1 MTCKSHD
8 SDRNLCYNWQFLAR
22 RQADAGTEFVY
33 AYLTITL
40 GSKAGTSYLL
50 DPKAE
55 NRIGRGSECEIELA
69 DALMSRVHAILAF
82 SDNRWMIRD
91 DHSRNGSFVNETK
104 IDEAALADGH
114 CVRIGSTEFSFHESE
129 QPPTV
134 GFVTDFD
141 LTQTIVRDTHMNST
155 DMSDFALSA
164 IRDNDQARD
173 LLLLY
178 QLSIKLLGCHDPN
191 EVVQNALEL
200 LYDRAG
206 ASVVAFLWV
215 DDEGNLRQK
224 MVLPEED
231 GKQLPLN
238 QALTRL
244 VSQEGHAVW
253 IANQQGSSDDAE
265 LEHYA
270 DALCVPLLE
279 DSNVV
284 GAIHAYLDRGRFRQ
298 SQFDFAISVAN
309 ITAVALVRARKD
321 ESLQTDFARLKES
334 SPGYDE
340 IVGDSPVMKE
350 LKSRI
355 ERLGATS
362 GCVLIRGES
371 GVGKELVARALHHAS
386 PRRDRPMLSVNCAA
400 LPEHL
405 MESQLFGHK
414 AGAFTGADRDH
425 DGYFKQADLGTLF
438 LDEVGEM
445 TLQGQAKMLR
455 VLEGHPFLPV
465 GGTNEVHVDVRIIAA
480 TNQNLLE
487 YVREKKFR
495 EDLYYRLSVFEL
507 DVPPLRERGPD
518 IAQLVEFFLRHF
530 GQQRGRPNLELSD
543 EALEKLMSYQWPGN
557 VRQLRNVMDSAVV
570 LAAGDSIQVTDLGLR
585 DAGGSEFE
593 SLRID
598 HWERRLIGEALKRT
612 DGNVPDAAKLLGIG
626 RATLYRKIDDYG
638 IKR

>member
-1 MTCKSHD
+1 M
-8 SDRNLCYNWQFLAR
+8 
-22 RQADAGTEFVY
+22 Y
-33 AYLTITL
+33 AYLTITI
-40 GSKAGTSYLL
+40 GAKAGTSYLL
-50 DPKAE
+50 DPKSE

-69 DALMSRVHAILAF
+69 DALMSRVHAVLSF

-91 DHSRNGSFVNETK
+91 DRSRNGSFVNERK
-104 IDEAALADGH
+104 IDEAVLSEGH
-114 CVRIGSTEFSFHESE
+114 CVKIGGTEFAFHESE

-134 GFVTDFD
+134 GFKTDFD
-141 LTQTIVRDTHMNST
+141 LTQTIVRDTHMHAT
-155 DMSDFALSA
+155 DMSDFAISA

-191 EVVQNALEL
+191 EVVRTALEL
-200 LYDRAG
+200 LHERAG

-215 DDEGNLRQK
+215 DDEGMLRQK

-231 GKQLPLN
+231 GKELPLN

-253 IANQQGSSDDAE
+253 IANQQGSDDDAE

-270 DALCVPLLE
+270 DALCVPMLE

-309 ITAVALVRARKD
+309 IAAVALVRARAD
-321 ESLQTDFARLKES
+321 ESLQSDFARLKES

-340 IVGDSPVMKE
+340 IVGDSPIMQD

-386 PRRDRPMLSVNCAA
+386 PRCDRPMLSVNCAA

-465 GGTNEVHVDVRIIAA
+465 GGTNEVKVDVRIIAA

-487 YVREKKFR
+487 YVRDKKFR

-507 DVPPLRERGPD
+507 DVPPLRERGSD
-518 IAQLVEFFLRHF
+518 IAQLVEFFLRHY

-543 EALEKLMSYQWPGN
+543 EALDKLMSYQWPGN
-557 VRQLRNVMDSAVV
+557 VRQLRNVIDSAVV
-570 LAAGDSIQVTDLGLR
+570 LASGDTIQVSDLGLR
-585 DAGGSEFE
+585 DAGGDEFE

-638 IKR
+638 IRR

>member
-1 MTCKSHD
+1 M
-8 SDRNLCYNWQFLAR
+8 
-22 RQADAGTEFVY
+22 
-33 AYLTITL
+33 

-50 DPKAE
+50 DPQAE

-69 DALMSRVHAILAF
+69 DALMSRVHAILEYR
-82 SDNRWMIRD
+82 DNRWVIRD
-91 DHSRNGSFVNETK
+91 DRSRNGTLVNDTK
-104 IDEAALADGH
+104 IDEAVLAEGH
-114 CVRIGSTEFSFHESE
+114 GVRVGSTDFEFHESE

-134 GFVTDFD
+134 GFVTDLD
-141 LTQTIVRDTHMNST
+141 LTQTVVRDARMNASEIT
-155 DMSDFALSA
+155 DFALA
-164 IRDNDQARD
+164 AFRDNEQARD

-191 EVVQNALEL
+191 KVVLHTLEL

-215 DDEGNLRQK
+215 DDEGMLRQK
-224 MVLPEED
+224 LVLPETSD
-231 GKQLPLN
+231 RQLPLN

-253 IANQQGSSDDAE
+253 IANQQGSGDDAE

-279 DSNVV
+279 DNKVV

-309 ITAVALVRARKD
+309 IAAVALVRARED

-340 IVGDSPVMKE
+340 IVGDGPVMEE

-355 ERLGATS
+355 ERLGTTS

-400 LPEHL
+400 IAEHL

-414 AGAFTGADRDH
+414 AGSFTGADRDH
-425 DGYFKQADLGTLF
+425 DGFFKQADLGTLF

-465 GGTNEVHVDVRIIAA
+465 GGTEEVQVDVRIIAA

-487 YVREKKFR
+487 HVREKKFR

-518 IAQLVEFFLRHF
+518 IAQLIEFFLRHF

-557 VRQLRNVMDSAVV
+557 VRQLRNVIDSAVV
-570 LAAGDSIQVTDLGLR
+570 LANSDTIQVTDLGLR
-585 DAGGSEFE
+585 DAGGDEFE

-598 HWERRLIGEALKRT
+598 HWERRLIEEALKRT
-612 DGNVPDAAKLLGIG
+612 EGNVPAAAKLLGIG
-626 RATLYRKIDDYG
+626 RATLYRKIDEYG
-638 IKR
+638 IRR

>member
-1 MTCKSHD
+1 M
-8 SDRNLCYNWQFLAR
+8 
-22 RQADAGTEFVY
+22 Y
-33 AYLTITL
+33 AYLTIII

-50 DPKAE
+50 DPLAE

-69 DALMSRVHAILAF
+69 DALMSRVHAVLENK
-82 SDNRWMIRD
+82 DKRWVVRD
-91 DHSRNGSFVNETK
+91 DHSRNGTFVNETK
-104 IDEAALADGH
+104 IDEAVLAESH
-114 CVRIGSTEFSFHESE
+114 CVRIGSTEFEFHETE

-134 GFVTDFD
+134 GFITDLDF
-141 LTQTIVRDTHMNST
+141 TQTIVRDARMNDS
-155 DMSDFALSA
+155 DMSDFALAA
-164 IRDNDQARD
+164 IRDNEQARD

-191 EVVQNALEL
+191 EVVQHALEL

-215 DDEGNLRQK
+215 DDEGQLRQK
-224 MVLPEED
+224 LVLPEATD
-231 GKQLPLN
+231 GQLPLN

-244 VSQEGHAVW
+244 VAQEGHAVW
-253 IANQQGSSDDAE
+253 IANQQGSSNEDEE

-279 DSNVV
+279 ESNVV

-309 ITAVALVRARKD
+309 ITAVALVRARED

-340 IVGDSPVMKE
+340 IVGNSPVMHE
-350 LKSRI
+350 MKSRI
-355 ERLGATS
+355 DRLGAAS

-386 PRRDRPMLSVNCAA
+386 PRGDRPMLSVNCAA
-400 LPEHL
+400 IPEHL
-405 MESQLFGHK
+405 MESQLFGHL
-414 AGAFTGADRDH
+414 AGAFTGADRNH
-425 DGYFKQADLGTLF
+425 DGFFKQADLGTLF

-465 GGTNEVHVDVRIIAA
+465 GGTEEIQVDVRIIAA

-518 IAQLVEFFLRHF
+518 IAQLVDFFLRHF
-530 GQQRGRPNLELSD
+530 GQQRGRPSLELSD
-543 EALEKLMSYQWPGN
+543 EALEKLISYQWPGN
-557 VRQLRNVMDSAVV
+557 VRQLRNVIDSAVV
-570 LAAGDSIQVTDLGLR
+570 LATSDTIQVTDLGLR
-585 DAGGSEFE
+585 DAGGDEFE

-612 DGNVPDAAKLLGIG
+612 EGNVPEAAKLLGIG
-626 RATLYRKIDDYG
+626 RATLYRKIDEYG
-638 IKR
+638 IRR

>member
-1 MTCKSHD
+1 M
-8 SDRNLCYNWQFLAR
+8 
-22 RQADAGTEFVY
+22 Y

-50 DPKAE
+50 DPKTE

-69 DALMSRVHAILAF
+69 DALMSRVHAILSF
-82 SDNRWMIRD
+82 NDNRWMIRD

-104 IDEAALADGH
+104 IDEAALAEGH

-134 GFVTDFD
+134 GFVTDLD
-141 LTQTIVRDTHMNST
+141 LTQTIVRDTHMNAT

-200 LYDRAG
+200 LHDRAG

-253 IANQQGSSDDAE
+253 IANQQGSNENAE

-334 SPGYDE
+334 SPGYDK

-557 VRQLRNVMDSAVV
+557 VRQLRNVIDSAVV

-585 DAGGSEFE
+585 DAGGDEFE

-598 HWERRLIGEALKRT
+598 HWERRLITEALKRT
-612 DGNVPDAAKLLGIG
+612 EGNVPDAAKLLGIG